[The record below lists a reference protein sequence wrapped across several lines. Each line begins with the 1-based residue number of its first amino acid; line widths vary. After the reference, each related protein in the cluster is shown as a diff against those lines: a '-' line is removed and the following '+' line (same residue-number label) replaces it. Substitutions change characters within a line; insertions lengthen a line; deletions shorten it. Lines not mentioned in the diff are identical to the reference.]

1 MAKVR
6 FTVQAQQDLHA
17 IKDYIA
23 QDNLKTAIAYIQLL
37 RKKCETL
44 ANSPKIG
51 RQDERYLG
59 LRKFPVGDY
68 LIFYRQEKKGIIV
81 ARVLHAARDIDNI
94 SR

>member
-6 FTVQAQQDLHA
+6 FTVQAQQDLHD
-17 IKDYIA
+17 IKNYIA
-23 QDNLKTAIAYIQLL
+23 QDNLKVATAYIQLL

-44 ANSPKIG
+44 AHSPNLG
-51 RQDERYLG
+51 RQDDHTLG
-59 LRKFPVGDY
+59 LRKFPFGDY

-81 ARVLHAARDIDNI
+81 ARVLHAARDIDNL